1 MDLPTSMETF
11 TLLWLGLG
19 VLFCLMELFLP
30 TAFVELSMGLAAFV
44 VALLSLVIPQPS
56 IQIFL
61 WMVLALVFLFALKQF
76 VPKKSSYVLADATE
90 AQTLTAIEPGRV
102 GRVLFEGNSWQAR
115 CEGDFLIPAHSK
127 ALVVGRQGN
136 TLLVLPEDFED

>member
-1 MDLPTSMETF
+1 MDMF

-30 TAFVELSMGLAAFV
+30 TAFVELAMGLASFA
-44 VALLSLVIPQPS
+44 VALLSLVIPQYP

-61 WMVLALVFLFALKQF
+61 WMVFALVFLFSLKRF
-76 VPKKSSYVLADATE
+76 VPKKNSYLLAEATE
-90 AQTLTAIEPGRV
+90 AQTLTSIEPGKM

-115 CEGDFLIPAHSK
+115 CEGEFLIPANSK

-136 TLLVLPEDFED
+136 TLLVLPEDFQD

>member
-1 MDLPTSMETF
+1 MDTF

-30 TAFVELSMGLAAFV
+30 TAFVELAMGLAAFV
-44 VALLSLVIPQPS
+44 VALLSLLIPQLS

-61 WMVLALVFLFALKQF
+61 WMVFALVFLFSLKRF
-76 VPKKSSYVLADATE
+76 VPKQNSYLLAEATE
-90 AQTLTAIEPGRV
+90 AQTLTSIEPGKT

-115 CEGDFLIPAHSK
+115 CEGDFLIPANSK

-136 TLLVLPEDFED
+136 TLLVLPEDFQE

>member
-1 MDLPTSMETF
+1 MDTF

-30 TAFVELSMGLAAFV
+30 TAFVELAMGLASFAA
-44 VALLSLVIPQPS
+44 ALVSLVIPELS
-56 IQIFL
+56 IQIFF
-61 WMVLALVFLFALKQF
+61 WMVFALVFLFSLKRF
-76 VPKKSSYVLADATE
+76 VPKKDSYLLAEATE
-90 AQTLTAIEPGRV
+90 AQTLTSIEPGKT

-136 TLLVLPEDFED
+136 TLLVLPEDFQD

>member
-1 MDLPTSMETF
+1 MDTF

-30 TAFVELSMGLAAFV
+30 TAFVELAMGLASFA
-44 VALLSLVIPQPS
+44 VALLSLVIPKLP
-56 IQIFL
+56 IQIFF
-61 WMVLALVFLFALKQF
+61 WMVFALVFLFSLKRF
-76 VPKKSSYVLADATE
+76 VPKKDSYLLAEATE
-90 AQTLTAIEPGRV
+90 AQTLTSIEPGKT

-115 CEGDFLIPAHSK
+115 CEGDFSIPADSK

-136 TLLVLPEDFED
+136 TLLVLPEDFQNQT

>member
-1 MDLPTSMETF
+1 MDTF

-30 TAFVELSMGLAAFV
+30 TAFVELAMGLAAFV
-44 VALLSLVIPQPS
+44 VALLSLLIPQLS

-61 WMVLALVFLFALKQF
+61 WMVFALVFLLSLKRF
-76 VPKKSSYVLADATE
+76 VPKQNSYLLAEATE
-90 AQTLTAIEPGRV
+90 AQTLTSIEPGKT

-115 CEGDFLIPAHSK
+115 CEGDFLIPANSK

-136 TLLVLPEDFED
+136 TLLVLPEDFQE

>member
-1 MDLPTSMETF
+1 MDTF

-30 TAFVELSMGLAAFV
+30 TAFVELAMGLASFA
-44 VALLSLVIPQPS
+44 VALLSLVISQLP
-56 IQIFL
+56 IQIFF
-61 WMVLALVFLFALKQF
+61 WMVFALVFLFSLKRF
-76 VPKKSSYVLADATE
+76 VPKKDSYLLAEATE
-90 AQTLTAIEPGRV
+90 AQTLTSIEPGKT

-115 CEGDFLIPAHSK
+115 CEGDFSIPADSK

-136 TLLVLPEDFED
+136 TLLVLPEDFQNQT

>member
-1 MDLPTSMETF
+1 MDTF

-30 TAFVELSMGLAAFV
+30 TAFVELAMGLAAFV
-44 VALLSLVIPQPS
+44 VALLSLLIPQLS

-61 WMVLALVFLFALKQF
+61 WMVFALVFLFSLKRF
-76 VPKKSSYVLADATE
+76 VPQKNSYLLAEATE
-90 AQTLTAIEPGRV
+90 AQTLTSIEPGKM

-115 CEGDFLIPAHSK
+115 CEGEFLIPANSK

-136 TLLVLPEDFED
+136 TLLVLPEDFQD

>member
-1 MDLPTSMETF
+1 MDTF

-30 TAFVELSMGLAAFV
+30 TAFVELATGLAAFA
-44 VALLSLVIPQPS
+44 VALLSLVIPQLS

-61 WMVLALVFLFALKQF
+61 WMVFALVFLFSLKRF
-76 VPKKSSYVLADATE
+76 VPTKNSYLLAEATE
-90 AQTLTAIEPGRV
+90 AQTLTSIEPGKI

-115 CEGDFLIPAHSK
+115 CEGDFLIPANSK

-136 TLLVLPEDFED
+136 TLLILPEDFQE

>member
-1 MDLPTSMETF
+1 MDLPISMDTF

-30 TAFVELSMGLAAFV
+30 TAFVELAMGLASFA
-44 VALLSLVIPQPS
+44 VALLSLVIPQLS
-56 IQIFL
+56 IQIFF
-61 WMVLALVFLFALKQF
+61 WMVFALVFLFSLKRF
-76 VPKKSSYVLADATE
+76 VPKKDSYLLAEATE
-90 AQTLTAIEPGRV
+90 AQTLTSIEPGKT

-115 CEGDFLIPAHSK
+115 CEGDFLIPANSK

-136 TLLVLPEDFED
+136 TLLVLPEDFQE